1 MRKIKVAV
9 IGAGWYAAQSHIP
22 TLARR
27 DDVILD
33 GVSRL
38 GADDLARVKERFGF
52 AFASEDFRAVLARGP
67 EAVIVASPHGLHYE
81 HAKAALEAGAHVLCE
96 KPMTVDPAHAWA
108 LVDLAARQGRHL
120 LIANGF
126 HYLPG
131 MAELRRKV
139 IDGAVGAIEHVS
151 CHFATPTR
159 KVFAGDEGLPTWKTS
174 FFRPQRS
181 TWQDAAQGGG
191 YAYGQMSHSLAL
203 MFWFT
208 GLTAESVASR
218 RAPAPID
225 LSNAAS
231 IGFACGAIGVASG
244 TATAPD
250 LSRQQLRLY
259 VGGSEGN
266 LTLDVDLDRAEIRR
280 QDGRHETITVP
291 SGDWNYRCDGPVDR
305 LIELAQGRGE
315 NLSPGAVGA
324 QAVELIA
331 AMRRSA
337 EAGGAP
343 VAVRAAAEG
352 AGTYKAA
359 RA

>member
-22 TLARR
+22 TLAKR
-27 DDVILD
+27 DDVVLD

-38 GADDLARVKERFGF
+38 GGAELARVKERFGF
-52 AFASEDFRAVLARGP
+52 AFASEDFRAVLAREP

-81 HAKAALEAGAHVLCE
+81 HAKAALDAGAHVLCE

-108 LVDLAARQGRHL
+108 LVDLAAKRGRHL

-131 MAELRRKV
+131 MAALRRKV
-139 IDGAVGAIEHVS
+139 IEGAVGTIEHVS

-159 KVFAGDEGLPTWKTS
+159 KVFSGDEGLPAWKTA
-174 FFRPQRS
+174 FFRPERS
-181 TWQDAAQGGG
+181 TWQDADQGGG
-191 YAYGQMSHSLAL
+191 YAYGQMSHSLAF

-208 GLTAESVASR
+208 GLTAETVSSR
-218 RAPAPID
+218 RLPAPID
-225 LSNAAS
+225 LNNAAS
-231 IGFACGAIGVASG
+231 IGFACGAVGVASG

-250 LSRQQLRLY
+250 NSRQQLRLY
-259 VGGSEGN
+259 VGGNEGN

-280 QDGRHETITVP
+280 QDGRHELITMP
-291 SGDWNYRCDGPVDR
+291 AGDWNYRCDGPVDR
-305 LIELAQGRGE
+305 LIELAQGRSE

-324 QAVELIA
+324 QTVELIA

-343 VAVRAAAEG
+343 VGVSATAGRAG
-352 AGTYKAA
+352 ATQAA

>member
-27 DDVILD
+27 DDVVLD

-38 GADDLARVKERFGF
+38 GAEELARVKERFGF
-52 AFASEDFRAVLARGP
+52 AYASEDFHEVLARGP
-67 EAVIVASPHGLHYE
+67 DAVVVASPHGLHYE
-81 HAKAALEAGAHVLCE
+81 HARAALEAGAHVLCE

-108 LVDLAARQGRHL
+108 LVDLAARRGRHL

-131 MAELRRKV
+131 MAALRRKV
-139 IDGAVGAIEHVS
+139 VEGAVGTIEHVM

-159 KVFAGDEGLPTWKTS
+159 KVFAGDEGLPSWKTA
-174 FFRPQRS
+174 FFRPARA

-191 YAYGQMSHSLAL
+191 YAYGQMSHSLAF

-208 GLTAESVASR
+208 GLTAETVSSR
-218 RAPAPID
+218 RLPAPID
-225 LSNAAS
+225 LNNAAS
-231 IGFACGAIGVASG
+231 IGFACGAIGTASG

-250 LSRQQLRLY
+250 ESRQQLRLY

-280 QDGRHETITVP
+280 QDGRNETIAVP
-291 SGDWNYRCDGPVDR
+291 AGDWSYRCDGPVDR
-305 LIELAQGRGE
+305 LVELALGRGE

-324 QAVELIA
+324 QTVELIA

-337 EAGGAP
+337 EADGAP
-343 VAVRAAAEG
+343 MPVRLASERAAARG
-352 AGTYKAA
+352 
-359 RA
+359 